1 MAKPIHTSSKEVDTT
16 RRPAIRTPNKPATP
30 TLHSLPLHNKPMEG
44 DSNREATRVDTVRL
58 RQRVAAALLTQPV
71 QARRVA
77 AMVRSLLSTTL
88 GQELIATSWG
98 K

>member
-16 RRPAIRTPNKPATP
+16 RRPAIHMPSKPATL
-30 TLHSLPLHNKPMEG
+30 TLHSLRRHNKPMEG

-58 RQRVAAALLTQPV
+58 RQRVAAALLIQPV
-71 QARRVA
+71 QAQQVA
-77 AMVRSLLSTTL
+77 AMVRSLPSTTF
-88 GQELIATSWG
+88 GRELMATSWG